1 MSEARRLLERIDAA
15 RRECGDHCNYQ
26 AKIGSACEHMDEVL
40 AVIADIP
47 DFLAQPEPAAREA
60 AYVGALQE
68 CQRLAIERIQ
78 NADSAVKKDIYAADA
93 LMGIAT
99 IARRALA
106 DTSPAAAALLAQG
119 EKAEVYR
126 IALRNLVG
134 FCKAAQMEFHD
145 LDVADAALA
154 PGEET

>member
-60 AYVGALQE
+60 AKPEHDRKELRCSRCWYRFCGS
-68 CQRLAIERIQ
+68 CSH
-78 NADSAVKKDIYAADA
+78 NCPHCHP
-93 LMGIAT
+93 
-99 IARRALA
+99 A
-106 DTSPAAAALLAQG
+106 DTSLAAAALLAQG
-119 EKAEVYR
+119 E
-126 IALRNLVG
+126 ALELFRLGESEHFFGCGV
-134 FCKAAQMEFHD
+134 FHKLEKECSPACAA
-145 LDVADAALA
+145 ARAALT
-154 PGEET
+154 PDSGEPE